1 MTEPRQ
7 STTVPNTSKVRAPM
21 SEASTALMLLYRAVG
36 VSLAA
41 PPWRVNRPAGA
52 VERAFHVLSYE

>member
-1 MTEPRQ
+1 
-7 STTVPNTSKVRAPM
+7 
-21 SEASTALMLLYRAVG
+21 MLLYRAVG

-52 VERAFHVLSYE
+52 VERAFHVLSYEALHHKSLLPLTFNSETVLLVQGRV